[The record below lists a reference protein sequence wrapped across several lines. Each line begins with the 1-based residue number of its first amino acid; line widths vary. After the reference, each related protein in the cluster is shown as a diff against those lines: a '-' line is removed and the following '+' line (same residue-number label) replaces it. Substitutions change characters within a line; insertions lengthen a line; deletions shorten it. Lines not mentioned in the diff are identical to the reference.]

1 MHKVPQHFVGRY
13 NTLTGSHEHRM
24 APGNDGLVNVDH
36 LKELVKGREGA
47 KKKQNLANLPILGSK

>member
-1 MHKVPQHFVGRY
+1 MVPGC
-13 NTLTGSHEHRM
+13 GS
-24 APGNDGLVNVDH
+24 LVDVYH